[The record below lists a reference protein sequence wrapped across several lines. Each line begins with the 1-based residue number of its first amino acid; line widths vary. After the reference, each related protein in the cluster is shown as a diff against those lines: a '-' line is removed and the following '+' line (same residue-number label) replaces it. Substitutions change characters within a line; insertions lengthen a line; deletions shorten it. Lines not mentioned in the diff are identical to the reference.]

1 MGPKYDQSQN
11 IARAVANH
19 LFLGSVFFWVPH
31 SRFLIY
37 TYFNPAHKLL
47 WVNFR
52 HLACFYP

>member
-31 SRFLIY
+31 SRFLILY
-37 TYFNPAHKLL
+37 LF
-47 WVNFR
+47 
-52 HLACFYP
+52 